1 MPPLVHG
8 TPAFVLIPR
17 SSLTNSGA
25 NMNTNWQVFSVGP
38 QVPTNYAKIA
48 YVHREVPASE
58 PLPVYVVSLIHV

>member
-1 MPPLVHG
+1 
-8 TPAFVLIPR
+8 
-17 SSLTNSGA
+17 
-25 NMNTNWQVFSVGP
+25 MNTNWQVFSVGP